1 MQRNLQKLTSC
12 YIILFYGKM
21 IEQFGNYENIKFTR
35 DKNFVGRAMK
45 SLFFENEDF

>member
-21 IEQFGNYENIKFTR
+21 IEQFGNYEFTR
-35 DKNFVGRAMK
+35 DKNIVG
-45 SLFFENEDF
+45 